1 MLIMNA
7 REHSEFESNSNRV
20 PAPREAL
27 MPLLSSPSAFVAFV
41 AFVGLAVLL
50 NALPVWGADDLYLSE
65 IEEEAKRQAAT
76 LIINPTAPN
85 AATAPDT
92 MADRLAPGLDTVA
105 FERTLRA
112 ELPGT
117 YVLYQQLDAARQRQ
131 VYAAYRRDNRLASI
145 SAEVARLI
153 GGGS

>member
-1 MLIMNA
+1 MLIMLIMNA

-41 AFVGLAVLL
+41 GLAVLL
-50 NALPVWGADDLYLSE
+50 NAPPVWGADDLYLSE

-76 LIINPTAPN
+76 LIISPTAPN

-92 MADRLAPGLDTVA
+92 TADRLAPGLDTVA